1 MKVHE
6 LAAAMAKMVEQG
18 NGEAEV
24 CHVNGTGKAVVV
36 CGWQLVTQAG
46 WDSQKGIHAPPHE
59 GSQLRLFTTS
69 PF

>member
-6 LAAAMAKMVEQG
+6 LASAMAKMVEQG
-18 NGEAEV
+18 HDEAEV
-24 CHVNGTGKAVVV
+24 CHVNDTGKATVI
-36 CGWQLVTQAG
+36 CGWQLVTDAG
-46 WDSQKGIHAPPHE
+46 WDSQKGIHEPHE